1 MNRNQKIGLTALL
14 GLGIAVA
21 ALNPRANISEG
32 KFYAMS
38 CTTKHFVIPTTE
50 NSEYTIPGGIYNAES
65 LMKKMYPQMVA
76 KYTRDT
82 AGNPF
87 AGLGLAL
94 MANMKETFVNVMDTA
109 VEDACEGND
118 LSYLN
123 AFQSLGT
130 NLN

>member
-21 ALNPRANISEG
+21 ALNPRASVNEG
-32 KFYAMS
+32 KLYAMS
-38 CTTKHFVIPTTE
+38 CSTKHFVIPTTE
-50 NSEYTIPGGIYNAES
+50 NSEYKIPGGIYNAES
-65 LMKKMYPQMVA
+65 LMEKMYPQMVA
-76 KYTRDT
+76 NYTRDT

-94 MANMKETFVNVMDTA
+94 MANMKETFVNVMDAA

-118 LSYLN
+118 LSYLT

-130 NLN
+130 N